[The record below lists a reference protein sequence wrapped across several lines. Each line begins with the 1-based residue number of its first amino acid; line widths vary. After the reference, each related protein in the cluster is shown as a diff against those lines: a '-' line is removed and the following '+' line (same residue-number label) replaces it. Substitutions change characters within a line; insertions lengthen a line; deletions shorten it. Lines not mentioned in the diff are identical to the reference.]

1 MLLDSYRE
9 QLKLGGN
16 HTKLLVLTM
25 LPPSLGKNSIE
36 ILRHVTSMKG

>member
-9 QLKLGGN
+9 QLRLGGN
-16 HTKLLVLTM
+16 HTKLLVLIM
-25 LPPSLGKNSIE
+25 FPPSLGMNSAE

>member
-9 QLKLGGN
+9 QLRLGGN
-16 HTKLLVLTM
+16 HTKLLVLIM
-25 LPPSLGKNSIE
+25 LLPSLGRNSVE